1 LVCPKTL
8 FAEIANTNATM
19 VKLMRISNEAC
30 TVFVSFSKGL
40 LQWIAIE
47 LANLL
52 HNLKSFNGITKAIL

>member
-30 TVFVSFSKGL
+30 TVFVSVANSL
-40 LQWIAIE
+40 IQWIPVE
-47 LANLL
+47 LAKLF
-52 HNLKSFNGITKAIL
+52 HNSKFFNGITKAIF